1 MGELEERKDNPA
13 KETLGE
19 LKVTS
24 EKEPETFTLEQV
36 QERERNARSDALAEA
51 GRLRVANEAVIKV
64 AQKAQERIGRMIRD
78 QDDAELEAHKDEP
91 ERISAIRERQQ
102 RRIVES
108 KLADTESELEV
119 ERTKTKEAQEVGV
132 KHTKEQNARE
142 VASRLNV
149 NVQTLLKFT
158 DGSKGA
164 MEDLAKSLP
173 KVGEKTPLIPDS
185 GKTTGAGTLTVEH
198 VKQMSPK
205 EQFER
210 ASEIAKLPLG
220 LD

>member
-1 MGELEERKDNPA
+1 MLDGTENQKDTSVA
-13 KETLGE
+13 TQDSSGGDKG
-19 LKVTS
+19 TS
-24 EKEPETFTLEQV
+24 EQTQTFTLEQV
-36 QERERNARSDALAEA
+36 TERERNAKSDALAET
-51 GRLRVANEAVIKV
+51 GRLRVANEAAIKV
-64 AQKAQERIGRMIRD
+64 AQKAQERIDRMIRD

-185 GKTTGAGTLTVEH
+185 GKTTGGAQMAESGKDKIQAGWEKEH
-198 VKQMSPK
+198 PQ
-205 EQFER
+205 
-210 ASEIAKLPLG
+210 G
-220 LD
+220 

>member
-1 MGELEERKDNPA
+1 MDGTDNQQGSE
-13 KETLGE
+13 KSSEGQQG
-19 LKVTS
+19 TS
-24 EKEPETFTLEQV
+24 EQTQTFTEEQV
-36 QERERNARSDALAEA
+36 LERERNARSDALAEA
-51 GRLRVANEAVIKV
+51 GRLRVANEAAIKV
-64 AQKAQERIGRMIRD
+64 AQKAQERVDRMIRD

-119 ERTKTKEAQEVGV
+119 ERVKTKEAQEVGV

-164 MEDLAKSLP
+164 MEELAKSLP
-173 KVGEKTPLIPDS
+173 KVVVKEPLTPDS
-185 GKTTGAGTLTVEH
+185 GKTTGGAQMAESGKDKIQAGWEKEH
-198 VKQMSPK
+198 PQ
-205 EQFER
+205 
-210 ASEIAKLPLG
+210 G
-220 LD
+220 